1 MTSWGSF
8 KRAWGRCRLG
18 SITFT
23 FNDRINP
30 SRSPS
35 VSPLAFRRK
44 WGSFRWTL
52 NRDQIPAVNYSS
64 EEARMNKDYLIG
76 VNWLCCQLQG
86 AVGGPSEA
94 SQMSLVYSSNGPSI
108 LMIWWMLASFLQVM
122 DKHSAGKDTCFNSS
136 LVIFPCQ
143 VQPLS
148 NARLRWKFQ
157 KQISNLLFS
166 SSSIN
171 IDHYIQSFPADDE
184 RMGVVE

>member
-1 MTSWGSF
+1 MALYFGKAFIVWRSPSALLQAFMTSWGTF
-8 KRAWGRCRLG
+8 KRVRGRCRLG
-18 SITFT
+18 SLTFT
-23 FNDRINP
+23 FNDRINL

-52 NRDQIPAVNYSS
+52 SRDQIPAVNYSS
-64 EEARMNKDYLIG
+64 EEARMNKDCLIG
-76 VNWLCCQLQG
+76 FNWLCCQLQG

-122 DKHSAGKDTCFNSS
+122 DKHCAGKDTCFNSS

-148 NARLRWKFQ
+148 NARLRWK
-157 KQISNLLFS
+157 
-166 SSSIN
+166 
-171 IDHYIQSFPADDE
+171 
-184 RMGVVE
+184 